1 MRSLQF
7 WSWANAFFP
16 LGSVLFVLARRFTQ
30 VQSFQTSE
38 LDIPMIAMALS
49 PALRARQELVSWY

>member
-49 PALRARQELVSWY
+49 PALRLAKS